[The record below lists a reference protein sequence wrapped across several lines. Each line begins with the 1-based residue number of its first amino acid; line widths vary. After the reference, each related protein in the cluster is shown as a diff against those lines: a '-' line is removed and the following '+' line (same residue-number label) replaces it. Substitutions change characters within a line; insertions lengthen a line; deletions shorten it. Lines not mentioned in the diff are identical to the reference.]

1 MSKQVQVHKREPSA
15 EKVAMVERIAKL
27 AKQYPVLAVTRLSK
41 VRSAQLMA
49 VRKVLRGNAEIIVV
63 KNQLAVLGLKRAGL
77 KNADELLKNLY
88 GQNALIFSKQDPF
101 KLFLLLEK
109 NRVNLAARAGD
120 IAPSNI
126 VVPAGNTGQQ
136 AGPVLSEF
144 REAGIKTKI
153 EAGSIQVVED
163 SVVAKPGA
171 VISPKLASL
180 LSRLGIKP
188 IRAGLA
194 IALAY
199 ENGLIYGAEAV
210 AIDLDKYRASLLEGF
225 ASAKGLVDL
234 HRLCHQGDG
243 SRDNRKGLP
252 RGAGLGSGSGRGD
265 PGERPGDTGQGGGR
279 GQRRAH
285 QGQRERLPVEHS
297 RVPEGHIPAT

>member
-1 MSKQVQVHKREPSA
+1 MSKQVQVHKREPSP
-15 EKVAMVERIAKL
+15 EKIAVAERIANL
-27 AKQYPVLAVTRLSK
+27 TKQYPVLAVTKLTK
-41 VRSAQLMA
+41 VRSAQLME
-49 VRKVLRGNAEIIVV
+49 VRKVLRGNAEVVVV
-63 KNQLAVLGLKRAGL
+63 KNKLAIIGLKRSGL
-77 KNADELLKNLY
+77 KNADELLKNLE
-88 GQNALIFSKQDPF
+88 GQNALIFSKLDPF

-120 IAPSNI
+120 VAPANI

-199 ENGLIYGAEAV
+199 EAGLIYGADAV
-210 AIDLDKYRASLLEGF
+210 AIDLEKYRSNLVEGF
-225 ASAKGLVDL
+225 SSAKGLAIILSYVTKETGPEIIAKAYREAL
-234 HRLCHQGDG
+234 AIAVEAGEVTKESAPRILGNAENEANAVLAKAKEKGYG
-243 SRDNRKGLP
+243 S
-252 RGAGLGSGSGRGD
+252 
-265 PGERPGDTGQGGGR
+265 
-279 GQRRAH
+279 
-285 QGQRERLPVEHS
+285 
-297 RVPEGHIPAT
+297 

>member
-1 MSKQVQVHKREPSA
+1 LSKQVQVHKSEPSA

-63 KNQLAVLGLKRAGL
+63 KNKLAVLGLKRAGL
-77 KNADELLKNLY
+77 KNADELLKNLK

-120 IAPSNI
+120 VAPTNI

-163 SVVAKPGA
+163 SIVAKPGA

-225 ASAKGLVDL
+225 ALAKGLSIYIGYVTKETAPEIIAKAYREAL
-234 HRLCHQGDG
+234 ALAVEAGEVTPESAPVILG
-243 SRDNRKGLP
+243 KAEAEANAVLTKAKEKGY
-252 RGAGLGSGSGRGD
+252 
-265 PGERPGDTGQGGGR
+265 Q
-279 GQRRAH
+279 
-285 QGQRERLPVEHS
+285 
-297 RVPEGHIPAT
+297 

>member
-1 MSKQVQVHKREPSA
+1 MSKQVQVQKREPSA

-120 IAPSNI
+120 VAPSNI

-153 EAGSIQVVED
+153 EAGSVQVVED
-163 SVVAKPGA
+163 SIVAKPGT

-225 ASAKGLVDL
+225 ASAKGLAIYIGYVTKETAPEIIAKAYREAL
-234 HRLCHQGDG
+234 ALAVEAGEVTPESAPVILG
-243 SRDNRKGLP
+243 KAEAEANAVLTKAKEKGY
-252 RGAGLGSGSGRGD
+252 
-265 PGERPGDTGQGGGR
+265 Q
-279 GQRRAH
+279 
-285 QGQRERLPVEHS
+285 
-297 RVPEGHIPAT
+297 

>member
-1 MSKQVQVHKREPSA
+1 LSRQVQVEKREPSA
-15 EKVAMVERIAKL
+15 EKKAVVERITKL

-49 VRKVLRGNAEIIVV
+49 VRKVLRGNAEIVVV
-63 KNQLAVLGLKRAGL
+63 KNKLAILGLKQAGL
-77 KNADELLKNLY
+77 KNADELLKNLH
-88 GQNALIFSKQDPF
+88 GQNALIFSRQDPF

-120 IAPSNI
+120 IAPTNI

-163 SVVAKPGA
+163 SVVAKPGTA
-171 VISPKLASL
+171 ISPKLASL

-210 AIDLDKYRASLLEGF
+210 AIDLDKYRASLVEGF
-225 ASAKGLVDL
+225 ASAKGLAVIL
-234 HRLCHQGDG
+234 GYVTKESGPEIIAKAYREALAVAVEAGELTPE
-243 SRDNRKGLP
+243 SAPVILAKAEAEANAVLAKAKEKGY
-252 RGAGLGSGSGRGD
+252 
-265 PGERPGDTGQGGGR
+265 TQ
-279 GQRRAH
+279 
-285 QGQRERLPVEHS
+285 
-297 RVPEGHIPAT
+297 

>member
-1 MSKQVQVHKREPSA
+1 MSKQVQVQKREPSP
-15 EKVAMVERIAKL
+15 EKLAVVERIAKL
-27 AKQYPVLAVTRLSK
+27 SKQYPVLAVTRLSK

-49 VRKVLRGNAEIIVV
+49 VRKVLRGNAEIVVV
-63 KNQLAVLGLKRAGL
+63 KNKLAVLGLKRAGL
-77 KNADELLKNLY
+77 KNADELLKNLH
-88 GQNALIFSKQDPF
+88 GQNALIFSKIDPF

-120 IAPSNI
+120 IAPTDI

-153 EAGSIQVVED
+153 EAGSIQVISD
-163 SVVAKPGA
+163 SVVAKLGTA
-171 VISPKLASL
+171 ISPKLASL

-210 AIDLDKYRASLLEGF
+210 AIDLDKYRANLLEGF
-225 ASAKGLVDL
+225 ASAKGLAIILGYVTKETGPEIIAKAYREAL
-234 HRLCHQGDG
+234 AVAVEAGEVTPESAPVILGKAEAEA
-243 SRDNRKGLP
+243 NAVLAKAKEKGY
-252 RGAGLGSGSGRGD
+252 
-265 PGERPGDTGQGGGR
+265 Q
-279 GQRRAH
+279 
-285 QGQRERLPVEHS
+285 
-297 RVPEGHIPAT
+297 

>member
-1 MSKQVQVHKREPSA
+1 LSQQVQVHKREPRA
-15 EKVAMVERIAKL
+15 EKVAVVERITKL
-27 AKQYPVLAVTRLSK
+27 SKTYPVLCVTKLSK

-49 VRKVLRGNAEIIVV
+49 VRKVLRGRAEIVVV
-63 KNQLAVLGLKRAGL
+63 KNKLAILGLKRAGL
-77 KNADELLKNLY
+77 KNADELLKTLE
-88 GQNALIFSKQDPF
+88 GQNALIFSTLDPF

-109 NRVNLAARAGD
+109 NRVDLAARAGD
-120 IAPSNI
+120 IAPANI

-163 SVVAKPGA
+163 SVVAKPGTQ
-171 VISPKLASL
+171 ISPKLASL

-199 ENGLIYGAEAV
+199 EDGLIYGAEAV
-210 AIDLDKYRASLLEGF
+210 AIDLDKYRASLVEGF
-225 ASAKGLVDL
+225 SSAKGLAVIIGYVTKETAPDIIAKAYREAL
-234 HRLCHQGDG
+234 ALAVEAGEVTKESAPVIFG
-243 SRDNRKGLP
+243 KAEAEANAVLAKAKEKGY
-252 RGAGLGSGSGRGD
+252 
-265 PGERPGDTGQGGGR
+265 Q
-279 GQRRAH
+279 
-285 QGQRERLPVEHS
+285 
-297 RVPEGHIPAT
+297 

>member
-1 MSKQVQVHKREPSA
+1 MSQQVQVHKREPSA
-15 EKVAMVERIAKL
+15 EKIAVVERIAKL
-27 AKQYPVLAVTRLSK
+27 AKTYPVLCVTKLSK

-49 VRKVLRGNAEIIVV
+49 VRKVLRGRAEIVVV
-63 KNQLAVLGLKRAGL
+63 KNKLAILGLKRAGL
-77 KNADELLKNLY
+77 KNADELLKNLE
-88 GQNALIFSKQDPF
+88 GQNALIFSTLDPF

-120 IAPSNI
+120 IAPTNI

-163 SVVAKPGA
+163 SVVAKPGTP
-171 VISPKLASL
+171 ISPKLASL

-210 AIDLDKYRASLLEGF
+210 AIDLDKYRASLVEGF
-225 ASAKGLVDL
+225 ASAKVLAIIIGYVTKETAPDIIAKAYREALALAVETGEITKESVAVIFGKAEAEANAVL
-234 HRLCHQGDG
+234 AKAKE
-243 SRDNRKGLP
+243 KGY
-252 RGAGLGSGSGRGD
+252 
-265 PGERPGDTGQGGGR
+265 Q
-279 GQRRAH
+279 
-285 QGQRERLPVEHS
+285 
-297 RVPEGHIPAT
+297 

>member
-1 MSKQVQVHKREPSA
+1 LSQQVQVHKREPSA
-15 EKVAMVERIAKL
+15 EKKAMVARIAKL
-27 AKQYPVLAVTRLSK
+27 AKDYPVLAVTRLSK

-49 VRKVLRGNAEIIVV
+49 VRKVLRGNAEIVVV
-63 KNQLAVLGLKRAGL
+63 KNKLAILGLKRAGL
-77 KNADELLKNLY
+77 KNADELLKNLH
-88 GQNALIFSKQDPF
+88 GQNALIFSNQDPF

-120 IAPSNI
+120 IAPTDI

-171 VISPKLASL
+171 TISPKLASL

-199 ENGLIYGAEAV
+199 EDGLIYGAEAV
-210 AIDLDKYRASLLEGF
+210 AIDLDKYRANLLEGF
-225 ASAKGLVDL
+225 ASAKGLAVYL
-234 HRLCHQGDG
+234 GYVTKESGPEIIAKAYREALAVAVEAGELTPE
-243 SRDNRKGLP
+243 SAPVILAKAEAEANAVLAKAKEKGY
-252 RGAGLGSGSGRGD
+252 
-265 PGERPGDTGQGGGR
+265 Q
-279 GQRRAH
+279 
-285 QGQRERLPVEHS
+285 
-297 RVPEGHIPAT
+297 

>member
-1 MSKQVQVHKREPSA
+1 
-15 EKVAMVERIAKL
+15 MVERIAKL
-27 AKQYPVLAVTRLSK
+27 AKDYPVLAVTRLSK

-49 VRKVLRGNAEIIVV
+49 VRKVLRGNAEIVVV
-63 KNQLAVLGLKRAGL
+63 KNNLAVLGLKRAGL
-77 KNADELLKNLY
+77 KNADELLKNLT
-88 GQNALIFSKQDPF
+88 GQNALIFSRQDPF

-120 IAPSNI
+120 IAPTNI

-163 SVVAKPGA
+163 SVVAKPGV

-225 ASAKGLVDL
+225 ASAKGLAIYIGYVTKETAPEIIAKAYREAL
-234 HRLCHQGDG
+234 ALAVEAGEVTPESAPVILG
-243 SRDNRKGLP
+243 KAEAEASAVLAKAKEKGY
-252 RGAGLGSGSGRGD
+252 
-265 PGERPGDTGQGGGR
+265 Q
-279 GQRRAH
+279 
-285 QGQRERLPVEHS
+285 
-297 RVPEGHIPAT
+297 

>member
-27 AKQYPVLAVTRLSK
+27 AKQYPVLAITRLSK

-49 VRKVLRGNAEIIVV
+49 VRKVLRGQAEIIVV

-77 KNADELLKNLY
+77 KNADELLENLR

-120 IAPSNI
+120 VAPTNV

-163 SVVAKPGA
+163 SIVAKPGT

-210 AIDLDKYRASLLEGF
+210 AIDLEKYRASLLEGF
-225 ASAKGLVDL
+225 ASAKGLAIYIGYVTKETAPEIIAKAYREAL
-234 HRLCHQGDG
+234 ALAVEAGEVTPESAPVILG
-243 SRDNRKGLP
+243 KAEAEANAVLTKAKEKGY
-252 RGAGLGSGSGRGD
+252 
-265 PGERPGDTGQGGGR
+265 Q
-279 GQRRAH
+279 
-285 QGQRERLPVEHS
+285 
-297 RVPEGHIPAT
+297 

>member
-27 AKQYPVLAVTRLSK
+27 AKQYPVLAITRLSK

-49 VRKVLRGNAEIIVV
+49 VRKVLRGQAEIIVV

-77 KNADELLKNLY
+77 KNADELLDNLR

-120 IAPSNI
+120 VAPTNV

-163 SVVAKPGA
+163 SIVAKPGT

-210 AIDLDKYRASLLEGF
+210 AIDLEKYRASLLEGF
-225 ASAKGLVDL
+225 ASAKGLAIYIGYVTKETAPEIIAKAYREAL
-234 HRLCHQGDG
+234 ALAVEAGEVTPESAPVILG
-243 SRDNRKGLP
+243 KAEAEANAVLTKAKEKGY
-252 RGAGLGSGSGRGD
+252 
-265 PGERPGDTGQGGGR
+265 Q
-279 GQRRAH
+279 
-285 QGQRERLPVEHS
+285 
-297 RVPEGHIPAT
+297 

>member
-1 MSKQVQVHKREPSA
+1 MSRQVQVHKREPSP
-15 EKVAMVERIAKL
+15 EKIAVVDRIAKL
-27 AKQYPVLAVTRLSK
+27 TKQYPVLAVTKLSK

-49 VRKVLRGNAEIIVV
+49 VRKVLRGNAEVVVV
-63 KNQLAVLGLKRAGL
+63 KNKLAILGLKRSGL
-77 KNADELLKNLY
+77 KNADELLKNLE
-88 GQNALIFSKQDPF
+88 GQNALIFSKLDPF

-120 IAPSNI
+120 VAPTNI

-199 ENGLIYGAEAV
+199 EDGLIYGAEAV
-210 AIDLDKYRASLLEGF
+210 AIDLEKYRSSLVEGF
-225 ASAKGLVDL
+225 SSAKGLAIILSYVTKETGPEIIAKAYREAL
-234 HRLCHQGDG
+234 AVAVEAGEVTKESAPAILGKAEAEANAVLAKAKEKGYG
-243 SRDNRKGLP
+243 S
-252 RGAGLGSGSGRGD
+252 
-265 PGERPGDTGQGGGR
+265 
-279 GQRRAH
+279 
-285 QGQRERLPVEHS
+285 
-297 RVPEGHIPAT
+297 